1 MNYVDLY
8 VVATC
13 GICAIIT
20 GYSILMMKRD
30 FKLLYVGIACISGGL
45 SVGMYTY
52 NFDSRESFLVMCLYY
67 GCWLFSAFFFAKKMK
82 A

>member
-1 MNYVDLY
+1 MNSADLY

-30 FKLLYVGIACISGGL
+30 FKLLYVGIACISGML
-45 SVGMYTY
+45 SMVMYTY
-52 NFDSRESFLVMCLYY
+52 RFDAREPFLMMCLYY
-67 GCWLFSAFFFAKKMK
+67 GCWLFSAIFFAKKIK

>member
-1 MNYVDLY
+1 MYYTDLY
-8 VVATC
+8 VVAMC

-20 GYSILMMKRD
+20 GYSVLKMKQD
-30 FKLLYVGIACISGGL
+30 FKLLYVGIACISGML
-45 SVGMYTY
+45 SVVLYTY
-52 NFDSRESFLVMCLYY
+52 NFDAREPFLMMCLYY